1 MRLTFFFFLDVV
13 LGGVFLLWAALAS
26 RSSVMGWVGPPVA
39 VTAAYGPTVGPCPG
53 AKGEGMGVGL
63 GGPRAAT
70 A

>member
-1 MRLTFFFFLDVV
+1 MRLTFFFFLDAV

-39 VTAAYGPTVGPCPG
+39 TAYGPTVGPCPG